1 MLQDPAILVLDEAT
15 SAVDTETELYIQRAL
30 DALTDGRT
38 TVVIAHRL
46 STIRDADVILVL
58 DGGRVV
64 ERGTHAELVDAGGLY
79 ATLWGIQAG
88 DTDDLPSELVSRL
101 SRVSTA
107 D

>member
-1 MLQDPAILVLDEAT
+1 
-15 SAVDTETELYIQRAL
+15 
-30 DALTDGRT
+30 
-38 TVVIAHRL
+38 
-46 STIRDADVILVL
+46 
-58 DGGRVV
+58 VV